1 MGHLTSQHKLKE
13 KDRQNKIKRKRQKEK
28 KWGNNE

>member
-1 MGHLTSQHKLKE
+1 MGHLTSHHKLKE
-13 KDRQNKIKRKRQKEK
+13 KDRQNKIKRNGRRK